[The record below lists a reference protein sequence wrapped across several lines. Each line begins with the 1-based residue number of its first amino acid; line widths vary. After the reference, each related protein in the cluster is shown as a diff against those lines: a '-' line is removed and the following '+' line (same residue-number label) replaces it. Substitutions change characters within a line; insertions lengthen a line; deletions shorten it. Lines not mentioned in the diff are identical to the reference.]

1 MKPDSNQLGSLYEK
15 AKTHMFENLE
25 DVSVGNLKFQP
36 IIDQTGTFMYNA
48 AKAISVYWSP
58 LCKNEYS
65 INDTQIFPSVLSSVL
80 PL

>member
-15 AKTHMFENLE
+15 SKIHMFENLE

-48 AKAISVYWSP
+48 AKAISVYSSP

-65 INDTQIFPSVLSSVL
+65 INDTQIFPSVLSSIL
-80 PL
+80 LL